1 MNKMKFGIAIP
12 NFGRY
17 AKKDAILSVAKTAET
32 LGFDSIWV
40 SDHIV
45 IPESHKGFGKVFY
58 EPLTTL
64 TYIAALTT
72 KIRLGTSVIIL
83 PYRNPIVLAKMVS
96 TLDVLSNG
104 RVILGVGAGWLKEEF
119 QALGV
124 SYEKR
129 GAMTDEYI
137 QILKMLWSQDKPK
150 FTGLFSNVADINFL
164 PKPIQKPYPP
174 IWIGGHSRKAVERA
188 VNLGHGWHPVGLT
201 PDEIKEKAK
210 YINKLLVEKKGRKSD
225 FVISLRKNLQIKR
238 DSEKEIKEIKEADER
253 EILRGTPEKII
264 EGIEKYKNSG
274 VSHLIFHILS
284 GSLEGILE
292 AMEFFSREIKP
303 TLKL

>member
-1 MNKMKFGIAIP
+1 MKFGIALP

-17 AKKDAILSVAKTAET
+17 AKRDEILSIAKTAEA

-45 IPESHKGFGKVFY
+45 IPESHKGFGNVFY

-64 TYIAALTT
+64 TYVAALTT

-83 PYRNPIVLAKMVS
+83 PYRNPIVLAKTVS

-129 GAMTDEYI
+129 GTMTDEYI
-137 QILKMLWSQDKPK
+137 QILKMLWSQERPK
-150 FTGLFSNVADINFL
+150 FIGMYNKFEDINFL

-174 IWIGGHSRKAVERA
+174 IWIGGHSRKAIERA
-188 VNLGHGWHPVGLT
+188 VNHGDGWHPVGLT
-201 PDEIKEKAK
+201 PYEIKEKAK
-210 YINKLLVEKKGRKSD
+210 YINKLLVEKKRRKSD

-238 DSEKEIKEIKEADER
+238 DSEKEIKEADER
-253 EILRGTPEKII
+253 EILRGTP
-264 EGIEKYKNSG
+264 
-274 VSHLIFHILS
+274 
-284 GSLEGILE
+284 
-292 AMEFFSREIKP
+292 
-303 TLKL
+303 

>member
-1 MNKMKFGIAIP
+1 MNKMKFGIALP
-12 NFGRY
+12 NFGKY
-17 AKKDAILSVAKTAET
+17 AKRDAILSVAKTAET

-45 IPESHKGFGKVFY
+45 IPESHKGFGNLFY
-58 EPLTTL
+58 EPLITL

-129 GAMTDEYI
+129 GTMTDEYFKV
-137 QILKMLWSQDKPK
+137 LKTLWSQEKPK
-150 FTGLFSNVADINFL
+150 FSGKYNKFAEINFL

-174 IWIGGHSRKAVERA
+174 IWIGGHSRKAIERA
-188 VNLGHGWHPVGLT
+188 VNLGDGWHPVGLT

-210 YINKLLVEKKGRKSD
+210 YINKILAEKKRRKSD

-238 DSEKEIKEIKEADER
+238 GSEKEIKEGDER
-253 EILRGTPEKII
+253 ETLRGTTEKII

-292 AMEFFSREIKP
+292 TMEIYSRDIRP
-303 TLKL
+303 NLKL

>member
-1 MNKMKFGIAIP
+1 MNKMKFGIALP

-17 AKKDAILSVAKTAET
+17 AKRDEILSVAKTAET

-58 EPLTTL
+58 EPLITL

-72 KIRLGTSVIIL
+72 KIYLGTSVIIL
-83 PYRNPIVLAKMVS
+83 PYRNPIILAKMVS

-104 RVILGVGAGWLKEEF
+104 RVILGVGTGWLKEEF

-124 SYEKR
+124 PYEKR
-129 GAMTDEYI
+129 GKMTDEYI
-137 QILKMLWSQDKPK
+137 QVLKTLWSKERPK
-150 FTGLFSNVADINFL
+150 FIGMYNKFKDINFL
-164 PKPIQKPYPP
+164 PKPIQKPCPP
-174 IWIGGHSRKAVERA
+174 IWIGGNSRKAIERA

-201 PDEIKEKAK
+201 PEEIKEYAI
-210 YINKLLVEKKGRKSD
+210 YLNELLAGKGKSPSD

-238 DSEKEIKEIKEADER
+238 ASEKEIKNSDKR
-253 EILRGTPEKII
+253 ETLRGTPEKII

-274 VSHLIFHILS
+274 VSHLIFQVLS
-284 GSLEGILE
+284 SSLEGILE
-292 AMEFFSREIKP
+292 TMEFFSRDIRP

>member
-1 MNKMKFGIAIP
+1 MKFGIALP
-12 NFGRY
+12 NFGKY
-17 AKKDAILSVAKTAET
+17 AKRDAILSIAKTAEK
-32 LGFDSIWV
+32 LGFDSVWV

-45 IPESHKGFGKVFY
+45 IPESHQGFGNVFY
-58 EPLTTL
+58 EPIATL
-64 TYIAALTT
+64 TYIAALTN
-72 KIRLGTSVIIL
+72 KIYLGTSVIIL
-83 PYRNPIVLAKMVS
+83 PYRNPIILAKMVS

-129 GAMTDEYI
+129 GTMTDEYI
-137 QILKMLWSQDKPK
+137 QVLKILWSKEKPK
-150 FTGLFSNVADINFL
+150 FTGMFNKFSDINFL
-164 PKPIQKPYPP
+164 PKPIQKPCPP
-174 IWIGGHSRKAVERA
+174 IWIGGNSRKAIKRA

-210 YINKLLVEKKGRKSD
+210 YIKELLVEKKKGTSD

-238 DSEKEIKEIKEADER
+238 ASEKESKNSDNR
-253 EILRGTPEKII
+253 ETLRGAPEKII

-274 VSHLIFHILS
+274 ASHLIFHVLS
-284 GSLEGILE
+284 GNLEGVIE
-292 AMEFFSREIKP
+292 TMEFFSRDIRP